1 MSKKKTLYIIDGHAH
16 IYAAY
21 FAPMGGAMNTPT
33 GEPTKAVY
41 IFTNILVKLMRDH
54 NPDMVVV
61 AMDAP
66 GKSFRHE
73 MYEDYKANR
82 PPMPDDLPGQIAR
95 IDSIIEAM
103 NIPVVRQ
110 EGFEADDIIGTLTK
124 RGRESG
130 FEVVI
135 CSKDKDLEQ
144 LIGDDV
150 CMLDLQKD
158 KKTDP
163 QSLLEDK
170 GLKPEQVID
179 LLALTGDTSD
189 NIPGV
194 PKVGPKTAV
203 KWLQQYGSL
212 DGIIEH
218 QDEIKGKV
226 GENLRDSM
234 DTLALSRKLVTIDC
248 EMDLKFD
255 FDDAEVKEFDNDS
268 LSKIFS
274 ELAFKK
280 LLKQLELDGV
290 EVEEDVPDGA
300 DYYTPPKIDK
310 PDYQL
315 IDDMDKFDA
324 FLKELKKQK
333 VFAIDTETTGLN
345 PVACELVGL
354 SISWQEGTGYYLP
367 VKGPFMIPPL
377 DWEDI
382 RPELA
387 PILEDEKVG
396 KVGQNIKYDMV
407 VLRKAGVSLRGVI
420 FDTMLAS
427 YVQYNNRSYHNMDS
441 MAKDYLDHDTIKI
454 SEVIGKGKNQI
465 TFDMVDLEMASE
477 YAAEDADITWRLYK
491 YLDSRL
497 IDKGLRDLFEN
508 VEMLLV
514 DVLAEMEY
522 NGMALDVPCL
532 KRLSNEIAERMDE
545 LSKEI
550 LSAAGC
556 SFNIDSPKQLG
567 DILFEKLGLPA
578 QKKTKSG
585 YSTDQDVLEKLSEL
599 HPVPKMVLE
608 YRHLGKLR
616 STYVD
621 KLPVMICSSTSRVHG
636 SFNQTGTATG
646 RLSSSDP
653 NLQNIPIRSELGRQ
667 IRKAFVPQKEGWVLL
682 AADYS
687 QVELRML
694 AHLSDDPGLKEAFAS
709 GQDIHSFVA
718 GQVFGVDPEHVTSD
732 QRAKAKAVNFG
743 IVYGQ
748 SAYGLS
754 QSIDIPV
761 AEAARFID
769 DYFKRYP
776 KISAYM
782 DSVKQDALDSGYVST
797 ILGRRRAI
805 MNITGANPN
814 QRKAAERMAVN
825 TVVQGSAADLMKLAM
840 IDLHQTIKNDKLEM
854 KMILQVH
861 DELVFEMPAEKAE
874 EYGKLISEKMTGAMD
889 LSVPLVAEASY
900 GTSWYECK

>member
-1 MSKKKTLYIIDGHAH
+1 MSKKTLYIIDGHAH

-21 FAPMGGAMNTPT
+21 FAPMGGAMVTPS

-41 IFTNILVKLMRDH
+41 IFTNILVKLMREH

-66 GKSFRHE
+66 GKSFRHDL
-73 MYEDYKANR
+73 YEDYKANR

-103 NIPVVRQ
+103 NIPIVREQ
-110 EGFEADDIIGTLTK
+110 GFEADDIIGTLTK
-124 RGRESG
+124 RGKESG
-130 FEVVI
+130 FDVVI

-144 LIGDDV
+144 LIGDGV

-158 KKTDP
+158 KKTDVD
-163 QSLLEDK
+163 SLMESK
-170 GLKPEQVID
+170 GLTPEQVID
-179 LLALTGDTSD
+179 ALALTGDTSD
-189 NIPGV
+189 NVPGV

-218 QDEIKGKV
+218 QYEIKGKV
-226 GENLRDSM
+226 GENLRESLE
-234 DTLALSRKLVTIDC
+234 TLELSRKLVTIDC
-248 EMDLKFD
+248 DMELKFD
-255 FDDAEVKEFDNDS
+255 FADAEVKEFDNES
-268 LSKIFS
+268 LTKIFN

-280 LLKQLELDGV
+280 LMKQLELGGAAA
-290 EVEEDVPDGA
+290 EPLPEEG
-300 DYYTPPKIDK
+300 DYYTPPKIEK
-310 PDYQL
+310 ADYQL

-333 VFAIDTETTGLN
+333 IFAIDTETTGLN
-345 PVACELVGL
+345 PVASELVGI
-354 SISWQEGTGYYLP
+354 SISWKEGTGYYLP

-377 DWEDI
+377 DWEEI
-382 RPELA
+382 RPLLI
-387 PILEDEKVG
+387 PILEDETIG
-396 KVGQNIKYDMV
+396 KVGQNIKYDIV
-407 VLRKAGVSLRGVI
+407 VFRKAGVRLCGVV

-427 YVQYNNRSYHNMDS
+427 YVQYNNRSHHNMDS
-441 MAKDYLDHDTIKI
+441 MANDYLDHETIKI
-454 SEVIGKGKNQI
+454 SEIIGKGKNQI
-465 TFDMVDLEMASE
+465 TFDMVDLEMACE

-497 IDKGLRDLFEN
+497 VDKTLRGLFEN
-508 VEMLLV
+508 VEMPMV

-550 LSAAGC
+550 FSAAGC
-556 SFNIDSPKQLG
+556 SFNIDSPKQLA
-567 DILFEKLGLPA
+567 DILFEKLALPS

-585 YSTDQDVLEKLSEL
+585 FSTDQDVLEKLSDM

-621 KLPVMICSSTSRVHG
+621 KLPVMICSSTNRVHG

-653 NLQNIPIRSELGRQ
+653 NLQNIPIRSELGRE
-667 IRKAFVPQKEGWVLL
+667 IRKAFVPETEGWVLL
-682 AADYS
+682 GADYS

-694 AHLSDDPGLKEAFAS
+694 AHLSDDPGLKEAFTS

-718 GQVFGVDPEHVTSD
+718 GQVFGVDPEDVTSD
-732 QRAKAKAVNFG
+732 QRARAKAVNFG

-754 QSIDIPV
+754 QTIDIPV
-761 AEAARFID
+761 PEAARFID

-776 KISAYM
+776 KIGAYM
-782 DSVKQDALDSGYVST
+782 DSVKQDAMESGYVST

-805 MNITGANPN
+805 MNMAGANQN
-814 QRKAAERMAVN
+814 QVKAAERMAVN
-825 TVVQGSAADLMKLAM
+825 TVVQGSAADLMKMAM
-840 IDLHQTIKNDKLEM
+840 IDLYNTIRDENLEM

-874 EYGKLISEKMTGAMD
+874 EYGKLISEKMTGAME

>member
-1 MSKKKTLYIIDGHAH
+1 MSKKTLYIIDGHAH

-21 FAPMGGAMNTPT
+21 FAPMGGAMNTPS

-41 IFTNILVKLMRDH
+41 IFTNILIKLMREH

-61 AMDAP
+61 AMDSP

-82 PPMPDDLPGQIAR
+82 PPMPDDMPGQIAR

-103 NIPVVRQ
+103 NIPVVRH
-110 EGFEADDIIGTLTK
+110 EGYEADDIIGTLTK

-130 FEVVI
+130 FDVVI

-144 LIGDDV
+144 LIGDGV
-150 CMLDLQKD
+150 CMMDIQKG
-158 KKTDP
+158 KKTDVE
-163 QSLLEDK
+163 SLYEDK
-170 GLKPEQVID
+170 GLKPDQIID
-179 LLALTGDTSD
+179 LLSLTGDTSD
-189 NIPGV
+189 NVPGV

-203 KWLQQYGSL
+203 KWLQQYDSL

-226 GENLRDSM
+226 GENLRDSL
-234 DTLALSRKLVTIDC
+234 DTLELSRKLVTIDC
-248 EMDLKFD
+248 EMDLDFD
-255 FDDAEVKEFDNDS
+255 FTDAEVTGFDNDS
-268 LSKIFS
+268 LAKIFN

-290 EVEEDVPDGA
+290 EVEPDPA
-300 DYYTPPKIDK
+300 EANYYTPPKIDK
-310 PDYQL
+310 PNYQL
-315 IDDMDKFDA
+315 IDDMDKFDE

-345 PVACELVGL
+345 PVANELVGI

-377 DWEDI
+377 DWEEV
-382 RPELA
+382 RPLLA

-396 KVGQNIKYDMV
+396 KVGQNIKYDTV
-407 VLRKAGVSLRGVI
+407 VFRKAGVRLRGVI

-427 YVQYNNRSYHNMDS
+427 YVKYNNRSYHNMDS

-454 SEVIGKGKNQI
+454 SELIGKGKNQI
-465 TFDMVDLEMASE
+465 TFDMVDLDMACD
-477 YAAEDADITWRLYK
+477 YAAEDADITWRLYR

-497 IDKGLRDLFEN
+497 DEKELRELFES
-508 VEMLLV
+508 VEMPLV
-514 DVLAEMEY
+514 DVLAEMEF

-550 LSAAGC
+550 TSAAGC

-567 DILFEKLGLPA
+567 DILFEKLGLPS

-585 YSTDQDVLEKLSEL
+585 YSTDQDVLEKLSEM

-621 KLPVMICSSTSRVHG
+621 KLPIMICSSTGRVHG

-667 IRKAFVPQKEGWVLL
+667 IRKAFVPQSKGWVLL

-718 GQVFGVDPEHVTSD
+718 GQVFDVDPEHVTSD
-732 QRAKAKAVNFG
+732 QRSRAKAVNFG

-754 QSIDIPV
+754 QAIDIPV

-776 KISAYM
+776 KIGSYM
-782 DSVKQDALDSGYVST
+782 DSIKRDALESGYVST

-805 MNITGANPN
+805 MDISGGNPN

-840 IDLHQTIKNDKLEM
+840 IDLHNTIKKESLEM

-874 EYGKLISEKMTGAMD
+874 EYGALISEKMTGAMK
-889 LSVPLVAEASY
+889 LSVPLVAEANY